1 MSDHINQWL
10 GAYHDG
16 ELRGNRL
23 HQVEKHLEEC
33 GACRAELDE
42 LRSLTF
48 LLRDTDPEAN
58 FIPTDRFVA
67 NLVLSLPRST
77 TTPQPPARN
86 ALQIGWWLVP
96 VGLLLAMFFVN
107 ITISLSSAASLA
119 SNSGLIGAGLPW
131 TQEGSLQ
138 MGWFIRAMD
147 LFGSRLSE
155 PGQVIL
161 SAANEVNVFIAQLVR
176 PFIPQVLLAA
186 GYLGWLLAWWLRSQ
200 ESHTTQPAHRS
211 S

>member
-1 MSDHINQWL
+1 MSDHIIEWL

-16 ELRGNRL
+16 ELHGKRL
-23 HQVEKHLEEC
+23 QQVEQHLADC
-33 GACRAELDE
+33 SACRAELDE
-42 LRSLTF
+42 IRSLSF
-48 LLRDTDPEAN
+48 LLSDTQPDAE

-67 NLVLSLPRST
+67 NLVLGMPRRPET
-77 TTPQPPARN
+77 PPASSRFV
-86 ALQIGWWLVP
+86 QTGWWLVP

-107 ITISLSSAASLA
+107 ITLSLSSAASLA
-119 SNSGLIGAGLPW
+119 SNSGLFGAGLPW
-131 TQEGSLQ
+131 AQEGSLQ

-147 LFGSRLSE
+147 LFGSRLSG
-155 PGQVIL
+155 PGQSIL
-161 SAANEVNVFIAQLVR
+161 SIVNEVNVFIAQLVR
-176 PFIPQVLLAA
+176 PLIPQVLLAA